1 MKSTLTTILFAV
13 FASSALA
20 DAPQDYCT
28 RQSQMVSVQHP
39 ADAIAAIK
47 VAYAKCMRDWQL
59 KQINLY
65 KATKTMCDATA
76 ATETTVADHDRV
88 YKACM
93 MAKGY
98 VS

>member
-1 MKSTLTTILFAV
+1 MRHAIVLLALLLTG
-13 FASSALA
+13 SALA

-47 VAYAKCMRDWQL
+47 AAYTKCMRDWQP

-93 MAKGY
+93 ASKGY